1 MSMQDPIGDFLTR
14 IRNAL
19 VAKKDEVL
27 IPSSQHKVEITKIL
41 KAEGYIHDFVIEQ
54 LGKKPVLKILLKY
67 FEGNSAISRLRRVS
81 KPGCRV
87 YSHTKLLPKVA
98 GGLGVV
104 VVSTPEG
111 VMTGKHAFEK
121 KLGGEVICE
130 IF

>member
-19 VAKKDEVL
+19 IAKQDEVL
-27 IPSSQHKVEITKIL
+27 IPSSKHKVEITKIL
-41 KAEGYIHDFVIEQ
+41 KAEGYIHDFVIEEK
-54 LGKKPVLKILLKY
+54 GKKPILKILLKY
-67 FEGNSAISRLRRVS
+67 FDGNSAISRLRRVS

-87 YSHTKLLPKVA
+87 YSRSRLLPKVA

-104 VVSTPEG
+104 IVSTPEG
-111 VMTGKHAFEK
+111 VITGKQATLK